1 MSNYV
6 SQCITPKLGSR
17 HISKVLV
24 PTGGLTAG
32 QVVIADTLAS
42 TIAGNI
48 EVYAGTQPATAS
60 LGSKAVAIVIN
71 DGFETMSDG
80 RRPAGQPNYYK
91 YTYAA
96 GDVAPVVF
104 LDSHLTF
111 EISKDALDSTTA
123 DDAAVGKFLYPVNG
137 SNSLTVGNAI
147 PEGTAAGLK
156 IVATHSTPVG
166 TVIGGGFATSFICV
180 AQ

>member
-1 MSNYV
+1 MNYV
-6 SQCITPKLGSR
+6 SQCVTPVVGSR
-17 HISKVLV
+17 HIAKVQV
-24 PTGGLTAG
+24 PAGGLKPG

-42 TIAGNI
+42 GITGNY
-48 EVYAGTQPATAS
+48 EVYAATQPTTAA

-71 DGFETMSDG
+71 DGFETMNDG
-80 RRPAGQPNYYK
+80 RRPAGQPNYYQ
-91 YTYAA
+91 YTFKS

-111 EISKDALDSTTA
+111 IISQDALDATTKA
-123 DDAAVGKFLYPVNG
+123 SAEVGKFLYPTNA
-137 SNSLTVGNAI
+137 SNDLTVGSSI

-156 IVATHSTPVG
+156 IVAVYQTPVG
-166 TVIGGGFATSFICV
+166 TAIGGGFTLSYVCV